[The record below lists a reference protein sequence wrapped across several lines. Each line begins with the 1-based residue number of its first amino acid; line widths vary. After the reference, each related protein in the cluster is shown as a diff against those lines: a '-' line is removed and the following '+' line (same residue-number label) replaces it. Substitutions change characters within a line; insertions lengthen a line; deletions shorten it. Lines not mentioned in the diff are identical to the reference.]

1 MYLLCSGRGAAVP
14 VLMVRAGGLYLRAPS
29 TRGIGASL
37 YLYLRCA
44 PEYSFDRQSFD
55 HIKHFT
61 LWMSINELKTNG
73 LTGKSHR
80 QPILSSRNYG
90 EACFSHFAPVLEPS
104 DHDLS
109 REPLY
114 PRAPSTRGA
123 RALPYLAAPSTLG
136 TVKQLVPAS
145 EVLWIARSPGAEVST
160 MCGMVL
166 WSVPCW

>member
-55 HIKHFT
+55 HIKHLT

-90 EACFSHFAPVLEPS
+90 EAKKNTRAQSARPS
-104 DHDLS
+104 DACTRGDSCLLADSPTQVVIIWDAPRVLVSFRSLRCVSCVLNGTPPLGS
-109 REPLY
+109 REL
-114 PRAPSTRGA
+114 
-123 RALPYLAAPSTLG
+123 
-136 TVKQLVPAS
+136 QLCGLS
-145 EVLWIARSPGAEVST
+145 VLSG
-160 MCGMVL
+160 C
-166 WSVPCW
+166 